1 MILLKTLYIIY
12 ENKLKVWIKVG
23 LHAAYGKG
31 CICVTMLKTNRN
43 DKVIWSE
50 SINFNLIW
58 IKD

>member
-1 MILLKTLYIIY
+1 M
-12 ENKLKVWIKVG
+12 KVWIKVG

-43 DKVIWSE
+43 DKVIWSK

-58 IKD
+58 IKNCNSFL